1 MSVFA
6 NEGNVSQ
13 DANFRAHLDSNW
25 DSGNREFDKV
35 EGQLRTALDDI
46 QFLKDKIH
54 DLQGDV
60 KALTQRCDK
69 IEEKHNDD
77 IKALTEKHN
86 DDIKAV
92 QEQLDRLNNVVFG
105 HVHEV
110 NYDKPR
116 KQDPHDYYEVIDK
129 SKNNHLLNKDP
140 VSHELN
146 YSTINGKHNSIE
158 IDTGIGHM
166 KGEEL

>member
-1 MSVFA
+1 MSVFE

-35 EGQLRTALDDI
+35 EDQLRIALDDI
-46 QFLKDKIH
+46 QFLKDEIH

-60 KALTQRCDK
+60 KALNQRCDK
-69 IEEKHNDD
+69 IEDKHNDD
-77 IKALTEKHN
+77 IKALTDKHN

-129 SKNNHLLNKDP
+129 SKNRHPLNKDP

>member
-1 MSVFA
+1 MSVFE

-35 EGQLRTALDDI
+35 EGQLRIALDDI
-46 QFLKDKIH
+46 QFLKTEIH

-60 KALTQRCDK
+60 KALNQRCDK
-69 IEEKHNDD
+69 IEDKHNDD
-77 IKALTEKHN
+77 IKALTDKHN

-92 QEQLDRLNNVVFG
+92 QEQLDRLNNAVFG

-110 NYDKPR
+110 NYDKPQN
-116 KQDPHDYYEVIDK
+116 QDPHDYYEVIDK
-129 SKNNHLLNKDP
+129 SKNNHPLNKDP

-166 KGEEL
+166 KGEKL

>member
-1 MSVFA
+1 MSVFE

-25 DSGNREFDKV
+25 DNGNREFDKV
-35 EGQLRTALDDI
+35 EGQLRIALDDI
-46 QFLKDKIH
+46 QFLKDEIH
-54 DLQGDV
+54 DLQRDV
-60 KALTQRCDK
+60 KALNQRCDK
-69 IEEKHNDD
+69 IEEKHNED

-110 NYDKPR
+110 NYDKPQN
-116 KQDPHDYYEVIDK
+116 QDPHDYYEVIDK
-129 SKNNHLLNKDP
+129 SKNNHPLNKDP

-146 YSTINGKHNSIE
+146 YSTINSKHNSIE

-166 KGEEL
+166 KGEKL

>member
-1 MSVFA
+1 MSVFE

-35 EGQLRTALDDI
+35 EGQLRIALDDI
-46 QFLKDKIH
+46 QFLKDEIR

-60 KALTQRCDK
+60 NALNQRCDK

-77 IKALTEKHN
+77 IKALNDKHN

-110 NYDKPR
+110 NYDKPQR
-116 KQDPHDYYEVIDK
+116 QDPHDYYEVIDK
-129 SKNNHLLNKDP
+129 SKNNHPLNKDP

>member
-1 MSVFA
+1 MSVFE

-35 EGQLRTALDDI
+35 EGQLRIALDDI
-46 QFLKDKIH
+46 QFLKDEIR

-60 KALTQRCDK
+60 NALNQRCDK

-77 IKALTEKHN
+77 IKALNDKHN

-110 NYDKPR
+110 NYDKPQR
-116 KQDPHDYYEVIDK
+116 QDPHDYYEVIDK
-129 SKNNHLLNKDP
+129 SKNNHPLNKDP

-166 KGEEL
+166 KGEKL